1 MMICPA
7 RDIVGLLTRADSGE
21 ILLRSAKRHCGGGE
35 ERVMN
40 EVEENNLAHK
50 YLVEVGLT
58 FAMTP
63 NCGCE
68 IDMNNHFQ
76 NH

>member
-1 MMICPA
+1 MMICAA

-21 ILLRSAKRHCGGGE
+21 ILFCSVKGHCGGGE

-40 EVEENNLAHK
+40 GVEESNLAHK
-50 YLVEVGLT
+50 YLVGLT
-58 FAMTP
+58 FAMTA
-63 NCGCE
+63 NCCCE